1 VKTLPHVDVV
11 IIGAGWTGLLMAK
24 ELGARTHL
32 SVVVLERGGPRE
44 PHGYLT
50 DMDELDYAI
59 RLRMMQD
66 PSLETVTL
74 RHHPKQRALPIR
86 QFASF
91 LPGTGTGGAGEHWQG
106 WSPRFPPDFF
116 ELRTRTQE
124 KYGVQRLPEDCD
136 IRDWGVTYDELEPY
150 YTRAEDLIGVSG
162 KAGNLKGKISPGGNP
177 FEGPRS
183 TEYPTPPMKMPHLSE
198 MFRAAAQS
206 LGLHPYPVPAATIST
221 AYTNPDGVHRLG
233 CLYCGFCERFGC
245 MIGSKAQPTNTLL
258 PVITKLKQVSIR
270 SRSSVRRILH
280 DQIANQRH
288 ARGIVYVDA
297 TGEEMF
303 QPADLVILASWT
315 LNNTRLLLL
324 SGIGQPYDPA
334 TRKGTLGRNLTHQVS
349 FVSANVF
356 FDKPLNR
363 FMGAGS
369 SGIMVSD
376 FDADNFSHEKLG
388 FLRGGTFEVVAS
400 GARPIASFGLVP
412 NSIKSR
418 WGSEWKKTALRYYD
432 QTGAILFTGEHLA
445 YSTNFMDL
453 DPTYKDHL
461 GDPLLRFTFNWRDNE
476 RKMSEFAIAR
486 GLEMAR
492 AMGAVEISSFAELQ
506 NYDSARYQTSH
517 INGGTSVGKSHEESV
532 LNPWLQ
538 HWDVPNLFVLG
549 ASSFP
554 QNPSGNPTL
563 TILAQTY
570 RTADAIVDRYLKR
583 PGPMA
588 G

>member
-1 VKTLPHVDVV
+1 MKTLPRTDVV
-11 IIGAGWTGLLMAK
+11 IIGGGWTGLLMAK

-32 SVVVLERGGPRE
+32 SVVVLERGAPRE
-44 PHGYLT
+44 PHGYFT

-116 ELRTRTQE
+116 ELRTHTLE
-124 KYGVQRLPEDCD
+124 KYGTQRLPEDCD
-136 IRDWGVTYDELEPY
+136 IRDWGVTYDELEPCY
-150 YTRAEDLIGVSG
+150 ARAENLMGVSG
-162 KAGNLKGKISPGGNP
+162 KAGNLKGKISPGGDP

-183 TEYPTPPMKMPHLSE
+183 TEYPTPPMKMPHLAE
-198 MFRAAAQS
+198 MFRDAAQS
-206 LGLHPYPVPAATIST
+206 LGLHPFPIPAATIST

-233 CLYCGFCERFGC
+233 CVYCGFCERFGC
-245 MIGSKAQPTNTLL
+245 MIGSKSQPTNTLL
-258 PVITKLKQVSIR
+258 PVIAKQKNVSIR
-270 SRSSVRRILH
+270 ARSSVRRILH
-280 DQIANQRH
+280 DQIGNQGH
-288 ARGIVYVDA
+288 ARGVVYVDSA
-297 TGEEMF
+297 EQEMF

-324 SGIGQPYDPA
+324 SEIGQPYDPL

-349 FVSANVF
+349 FGAATVF
-356 FDKPLNR
+356 FDTPLNR

-369 SGIMVSD
+369 SGLMLSD
-376 FDADNFSHEKLG
+376 FDADNFDHEKLG
-388 FLRGGTFEVVAS
+388 FLRGGKFLVVAS
-400 GARPIASFGLVP
+400 GARPIASFGVVP
-412 NSIKSR
+412 SSVKAR
-418 WGSEWKKTALRYYD
+418 WGSEWKKAALHHYD
-432 QTGAILFTGEHLA
+432 QTGGIVFSGEHLA
-445 YSTNFMDL
+445 YTSNFMDL
-453 DPTYKDHL
+453 DPTYKDHF
-461 GDPLLRFTFNWRDNE
+461 GDPLLRFTLNWQDNE
-476 RKMSEFAIAR
+476 RRMAEFAGAR
-486 GLEMAR
+486 GLEMGR
-492 AMGAVEISSFAELQ
+492 AMGAVETSPFAGLQ
-506 NYDSARYQTSH
+506 NYDSTRYQSTH
-517 INGGTSVGKSHEESV
+517 IQGGTIMGASPEHSV

-538 HWDVPNLFVLG
+538 HWGVPNLFVLG

-570 RTADAIVDRYLKR
+570 RTADAIVERYLKR

-588 G
+588 E